1 MDVIRGKR
9 MVKKIRANDKSQM
22 IALMGVVLAISV
34 FLISSLAA
42 EISNINLV
50 ASTDSSSFLPS
61 EFTDI
66 KETFGTSLNYNLIQ
80 ITISG
85 DDPSIYHITEDES
98 ILAGEINNILDAF
111 DQTRN
116 EYFNISLQQGN
127 FFDARLNGYWYSDKD
142 VIAMKPLGDPGLS
155 DIERV
160 FYTVDV
166 TLFLDDGNSKINED
180 IQYLIVC
187 NLE

>member
-1 MDVIRGKR
+1 MRGKR

-66 KETFGTSLNYNLIQ
+66 KETFGTTLNYNLIQ
-80 ITISG
+80 ISISDG
-85 DDPSIYHITEDES
+85 PPTDAIPIDES
-98 ILAGEINNILDAF
+98 NLTGEINNILDAF

-127 FFDARLNGYWYSDKD
+127 FFDARLNGYWYSNKD
-142 VIAMKPLGDPGLS
+142 VITMKPASGPGLL
-155 DIERV
+155 DIERI

-166 TLFLDDGNSKINED
+166 TLFLDDGNSKIDED